1 MYVYIYIY
9 IYMYVYIYI
18 VSLFAQELKT
28 KIVWNKKVI
37 MKKKDKLYV
46 KLKGY
51 DYLINGWID
60 EKDII

>member
-1 MYVYIYIY
+1 MSVCIYTYI
-9 IYMYVYIYI
+9 YIYI

-46 KLKGY
+46 KWKGY
-51 DYLINGWID
+51 DYLFYSWID